1 MKKTPF
7 ILSSLIYN
15 LTFGVSSVFAQGNEI
30 TNPALGQIT
39 QKSAGAG
46 LAFYIAQLW
55 RAIVVAGGIAFVIY
69 LLWGGIEYMTA
80 AGDKAKIDNAQ
91 HKITNSFTGLAILV
105 GSYAAIR
112 LISGIFQI
120 NLLQPVFPQNF

>member
-1 MKKTPF
+1 MKRK
-7 ILSSLIYN
+7 ILIFSSIVSSLMSN
-15 LTFGVSSVFAQGNEI
+15 VSYVFAQGNEI
-30 TNPALGQIT
+30 TNPALGQLT
-39 QKSAGAG
+39 QKSAGEG

-69 LLWGGIEYMTA
+69 LLWGGVEYMTA
-80 AGDKAKIDNAQ
+80 AGDKTKIDNAQ

-120 NLLQPVFPQNF
+120 NLLQPIFPQNF